1 MKSLV
6 ALFWFVL
13 LSLVFLA
20 FVNRYLQGGMGER
33 FPRVKRLIGM
43 VSSIIGLLM
52 LLGGIYGVYVVSFE
66 LVPAIKNGTLA
77 NFSPTAPSR

>member
-6 ALFWFVL
+6 ELFWLVL

-20 FVNRYLQGGMGER
+20 FVNRYLQGRVGER

-43 VSSIIGLLM
+43 ASSILGLLM
-52 LLGGIYGVYVVSFE
+52 LLGGIYGVYIVSFE